1 MGPPPTKTDVKT
13 MFNARILK
21 TPMSFA
27 LDPAVL
33 ESITQEARQ
42 CFLEEDAPGYLNV
55 LQQGLA
61 QLAEDRGPDYIAL
74 MRAAHSIKGGAGV
87 AQMPALSQLA
97 HKLEDLLEAW
107 NHDRIAQTELAL
119 ELLQQGLE
127 ELAYLLGVAR
137 DSQHILEA
145 DANLLKALDEFN
157 SSLEAAQN
165 PQIPPSPAS
174 ALSGGRI
181 KLIKTALESDFE
193 NCLQN
198 VEKLLE
204 EKVSGEVMR
213 EGLLGLVDEGILLGE
228 AYSLPWLVSTVEKI
242 ADLLER
248 PPANLAMK
256 DLAEQSLV
264 ELRQERDRF
273 LKELPA
279 AVGES
284 PADPPLP
291 LDESEDS
298 DSTLVS
304 DDRPTQIQVRI
315 PLERLDA
322 MGSAIGEL
330 ITSHERLS
338 LQQQQLKQAS
348 SNLRRLVEQVK
359 PVRDR
364 VQSFYDRM
372 STASSASEPKADGET
387 GEFDALEMDRYTALH
402 SSLQTFE
409 ELITQVQ
416 ETRVDIDLVSREL
429 GQDLGQVR
437 LDLSQLYTDVTI
449 SRLVPFKTFARRFLP
464 QLRRN
469 AQRCGKKAELQVSG
483 ENVLVDKVLLEQL
496 QTPLTH
502 ILNNALDHGIEKP
515 AERRIL
521 DKSETAQIFLG
532 AKTEGSEVAITF
544 ADDGRG
550 IDLGQIYQIATD
562 RGLCPPN
569 IPMSQLPRERI
580 LNFIFQPGFSTATA
594 VSDISGRGVGMDI
607 VRTQVQQLRGTI
619 DVETLPGRGTT
630 FTIRLPL
637 SMSLLSLLLCQASG
651 RLLAIPADTVLDV
664 IPYDDVSNIGPH
676 QWPLDRGSAFN
687 EVDDSSISWR
697 GQVLPL
703 LPLMAMLPYD
713 RLPTVSSTSKV
724 VLVLKGASTP
734 IAATVDAIVDE
745 RQLILKSFDDTI
757 PIPPYIAGCTILG
770 TGEVVPV
777 VLPRFLKPSEGRP
790 LVTTP
795 IPMTVHGSRMILV
808 AEDST
813 GARRSL
819 ERILTHAGFSVIP
832 CRNGQ
837 EALKKLEQRQ
847 GLVDLVISDVEMPVL
862 NGFDLLG
869 RIRAHS
875 AWYTIPVVMLTSRTG
890 DRHRQK
896 AMSLGANAYL
906 GKPVTPTELLS
917 GIESLLPSS

>member
-1 MGPPPTKTDVKT
+1 
-13 MFNARILK
+13 
-21 TPMSFA
+21 
-27 LDPAVL
+27 
-33 ESITQEARQ
+33 
-42 CFLEEDAPGYLNV
+42 
-55 LQQGLA
+55 
-61 QLAEDRGPDYIAL
+61 
-74 MRAAHSIKGGAGV
+74 
-87 AQMPALSQLA
+87 
-97 HKLEDLLEAW
+97 
-107 NHDRIAQTELAL
+107 
-119 ELLQQGLE
+119 
-127 ELAYLLGVAR
+127 
-137 DSQHILEA
+137 
-145 DANLLKALDEFN
+145 
-157 SSLEAAQN
+157 
-165 PQIPPSPAS
+165 
-174 ALSGGRI
+174 
-181 KLIKTALESDFE
+181 
-193 NCLQN
+193 
-198 VEKLLE
+198 
-204 EKVSGEVMR
+204 
-213 EGLLGLVDEGILLGE
+213 
-228 AYSLPWLVSTVEKI
+228 
-242 ADLLER
+242 
-248 PPANLAMK
+248 
-256 DLAEQSLV
+256 
-264 ELRQERDRF
+264 
-273 LKELPA
+273 
-279 AVGES
+279 
-284 PADPPLP
+284 
-291 LDESEDS
+291 
-298 DSTLVS
+298 
-304 DDRPTQIQVRI
+304 
-315 PLERLDA
+315 LDA

-330 ITSHERLS
+330 ITSHERLT

-348 SNLRRLVEQVK
+348 GNLRRLVEQVK

-372 STASSASEPKADGET
+372 STTSSGTQTNGSSET
-387 GEFDALEMDRYTALH
+387 SEFDALEMDRYTALH

-437 LDLSQLYTDVTI
+437 LDLSQLYSDVTI
-449 SRLVPFKTFARRFLP
+449 SRLVPFKTFAQRFLP

-469 AQRCGKKAELQVSG
+469 AQHCGKKAELKVSG

-502 ILNNALDHGIEKP
+502 VLNNALDHGIEKP
-515 AERRIL
+515 AERRVL
-521 DKSETAQIFLG
+521 EKSETAQIFLG

-550 IDLGQIYQIATD
+550 IDLTQIYQMAVEQ
-562 RGLCPPN
+562 GLCPPDV
-569 IPMSQLPRERI
+569 PMSQLPRERI
-580 LNFIFQPGFSTATA
+580 LNFIFQPGFSTAAA

-607 VRTQVQQLRGTI
+607 VRTQVRQLRGSI

-676 QWPLDRGSAFN
+676 QWPLDGALN
-687 EVDDSSISWR
+687 EIDESSISWR

-713 RLPTVSSTSKV
+713 RLPAVSSTSKV

-757 PIPPYIAGCTILG
+757 PIPSYIGGCTILG

-777 VLPRFLKPSEGRP
+777 ILPRFLKPIEGRP
-790 LVTTP
+790 MVTTP
-795 IPMTVHGSRMILV
+795 VPMTVHGSRMILV
-808 AEDST
+808 VEDST

-819 ERILTHAGFSVIP
+819 ERILTHAGFAVIP

-869 RIRAHS
+869 RIRTHS
-875 AWYTIPVVMLTSRTG
+875 TWYTIPVVMLTSRTG

>member
-1 MGPPPTKTDVKT
+1 
-13 MFNARILK
+13 
-21 TPMSFA
+21 MSFA

-42 CFLEEDAPGYLNV
+42 CFLEEDAPGYLSV

-61 QLAEDRGPDYIAL
+61 QLAERQAPDYQAL
-74 MRAAHSIKGGAGV
+74 MRAAHSVKGGAGV
-87 AQMPALSQLA
+87 AQMPALSKLA

-107 NHDRIAQTELAL
+107 NKERIEERELAVG
-119 ELLQQGLE
+119 LLQQGLE
-127 ELAYLLGVAR
+127 ELAYMLGAAQ
-137 DSQHILEA
+137 DSQEIVEA
-145 DANLLKALDEFN
+145 DPNLLKALDEFN
-157 SSLEAAQN
+157 ASIDAARH
-165 PQIPPSPAS
+165 PHDPPPPPK
-174 ALSGGRI
+174 ALSESRV
-181 KLIKTALESDFE
+181 KLIETALESDLE
-193 NCLQN
+193 NCLRAI
-198 VEKLLE
+198 EDLLE
-204 EKVSGEVMR
+204 QHVDTQRIR
-213 EGLLGLVDEGILLGE
+213 EGLVGLIDEGLLLGE

-242 ADLLER
+242 ADLVER
-248 PPANLAMK
+248 PPANLAFD
-256 DLAEQSLV
+256 DLARQSV
-264 ELRQERDRF
+264 SELRQARDRF
-273 LKELPA
+273 LQELP
-279 AVGES
+279 
-284 PADPPLP
+284 DPDAETPTP
-291 LDESEDS
+291 ELDTETPEAIA
-298 DSTLVS
+298 TP
-304 DDRPTQIQVRI
+304 DDRHAPIQLRI

-330 ITSHERLS
+330 ITSHERLTI
-338 LQQQQLKQAS
+338 QQQQLKQAS
-348 SNLRRLVEQVK
+348 GNLRRLVEQVK

-364 VQSFYDRM
+364 VQSFYDQM
-372 STASSASEPKADGET
+372 STVGGSSVAANGSDGT
-387 GEFDALEMDRYTALH
+387 EFDALEMDRYTALH

-437 LDLSQLYTDVTI
+437 MDLSRLYSDVTI
-449 SRLVPFKTFARRFLP
+449 SRLVPFKTFAQRFLP

-469 AQRCGKKAELQVSG
+469 AQRCGKKAELKVSG

-502 ILNNALDHGIEKP
+502 VLNNALDHGIEKP
-515 AERRIL
+515 AERAIL

-532 AKTEGSEVAITF
+532 AKTEGSEVVITF

-550 IDLGQIYQIATD
+550 IDIEQIYQIATD
-562 RGLCPPN
+562 RGLCPPS
-569 IPMSQLPRERI
+569 IPMNQLPRERI
-580 LNFIFQPGFSTATA
+580 LDFIFQPGFSTATT

-651 RLLAIPADTVLDV
+651 RILAIPADTVLDV
-664 IPYDDVSNIGPH
+664 IPYDDVSSIGPH
-676 QWPLDRGSAFN
+676 QWPIDGRSSL
-687 EVDDSSISWR
+687 EETDDSSISWR
-697 GQVLPL
+697 GQVLSL
-703 LPLMAMLPYD
+703 LPLMSMLPYE
-713 RLPTVSSTSKV
+713 RLPAMSSTSKV
-724 VLVLKGASTP
+724 VLVLKGASAP
-734 IAATVDAIVDE
+734 LAVTVEAIVDE

-770 TGEVVPV
+770 TGEAVPV
-777 VLPRFLKPSEGRP
+777 ILPRFLKPIKGRP
-790 LVTTP
+790 VITTP
-795 IPMTVHGSRMILV
+795 MPMSVQGSRMILV
-808 AEDST
+808 AEDAT

-837 EALKKLEQRQ
+837 EALTKLEQRQ

-869 RIRAHS
+869 RIRTHS